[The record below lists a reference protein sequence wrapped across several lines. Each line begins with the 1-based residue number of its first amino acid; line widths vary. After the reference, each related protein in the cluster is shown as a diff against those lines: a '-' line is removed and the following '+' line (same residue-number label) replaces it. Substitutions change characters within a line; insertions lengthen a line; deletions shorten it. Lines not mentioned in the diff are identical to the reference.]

1 MNILNSYSHT
11 IQNMYNRYLHDILQS
26 IFIKYLQYLYQYSET
41 TNVNNDP
48 PVDFSSG
55 SCSDFR
61 SLKDDIYI
69 CMPILVSYCSTLPLN
84 LYLEKVRTVGLA
96 NNNSQPS
103 FSFTPADH
111 LTTCRRR
118 REKLALRLH
127 LPSSDIRGPCLCRT
141 YRRLETC
148 WHTAKCSK

>member
-1 MNILNSYSHT
+1 MNNLYVYLHT
-11 IQNMYNRYLHDILQS
+11 IQNMYNRYLHDILHS

-48 PVDFSSG
+48 PVDLSSG

-69 CMPILVSYCSTLPLN
+69 CIPILVSYCSTLPLN

-111 LTTCRRR
+111 F
-118 REKLALRLH
+118 REENSLFVFIIHHRIFKTAAFV
-127 LPSSDIRGPCLCRT
+127 GPT
-141 YRRLETC
+141 DTQ
-148 WHTAKCSK
+148 